1 LKKTIMVEK
10 IEPLVLFADNIVY
23 TQKSYWCNGSARQL
37 SLSFIGK
44 RQYYTYD
51 QKGDQ
56 PLLIFLCGGG
66 FTKMDRN
73 VWMAE
78 LAWFAKKGYSVAS
91 IAYSTLPYTVWPEQV
106 TELKLA
112 IRFLRAHAKDFHI
125 QSDKVAI
132 MGESAGGYLA
142 SFVALTN
149 GQKEYDT
156 GDYLE
161 FSSEV
166 QAVISWYGVS
176 KISEFAKNN
185 PQAKGFPDLDALV
198 LPESPPF
205 LLLHGVMDN
214 QVHHKQSELLYEALT
229 SAGAQ
234 ADLYLI
240 EGANHGDIP
249 FVQTEIKEIILS
261 FLNRN
266 L

>member
-1 LKKTIMVEK
+1 LKKNIQVEK
-10 IEPLVLFADNIVY
+10 SEPLVLFADNIVY

-37 SLSFIGK
+37 SLSFMGK

-56 PLLIFLCGGG
+56 PLIIFLCGGG

-91 IAYSTLPYTVWPEQV
+91 IDYSTLPYTVWPEQI

-161 FSSEV
+161 FSSKV
-166 QAVISWYGVS
+166 QAVIPWYGAS
-176 KISEFAKNN
+176 KMSELIQKN
-185 PQAKGFPDLDALV
+185 PQFKNFPDLDTLV
-198 LPESPPF
+198 LSDAPPF
-205 LLLHGVMDN
+205 LLLHGTADN
-214 QVHHKQSELLYEALT
+214 QVHHRQSELLYEALI
-229 SAGAQ
+229 SAGVQ
-234 ADLYLI
+234 VDLYLI
-240 EGANHGDIP
+240 EGANHGDIS
-249 FVQTEIKEIILS
+249 FAQIEIKEIILS